1 LQLIATVFMPL
12 VRPSLVYVECVKERG
27 SPYLYPL
34 SPRLQNGHRQC
45 FTYLRLMPN
54 ATVSGFAFRVLEIA
68 LDFLSF
74 RLISW
79 VIPASYRAVQT
90 SSGTGGR

>member
-1 LQLIATVFMPL
+1 MLQCHTACKF
-12 VRPSLVYVECVKERG
+12 
-27 SPYLYPL
+27 
-34 SPRLQNGHRQC
+34 
-45 FTYLRLMPN
+45 
-54 ATVSGFAFRVLEIA
+54 GFAFRVLQIA

-79 VIPASYRAVQT
+79 VIPASYRTVQT